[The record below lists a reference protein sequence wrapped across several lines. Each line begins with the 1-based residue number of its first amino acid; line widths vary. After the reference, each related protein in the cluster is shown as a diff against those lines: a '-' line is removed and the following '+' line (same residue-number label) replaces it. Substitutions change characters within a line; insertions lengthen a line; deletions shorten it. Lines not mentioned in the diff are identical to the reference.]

1 MRNLQLLMA
10 TLFALYTVTISTQ
23 LYTVGEGQAANKAK
37 RERMVPTYPITD
49 FKKLSP
55 AQSIHREKK
64 QSEDSPGASYPL
76 RRIIVTSPFG
86 MRTDPFTKKKVRHNG
101 LDLRAHYEPA
111 YAMFCGKVIRAGK
124 DSRSGMYVTLRH
136 GDLTVSYCH
145 LSKITVAKGVFV
157 HPGDPIGITG
167 NSGRSSGPHLHLT
180 VRMEGNHINP
190 GILLQFIDKTR
201 KQALKGLSE

>member
-1 MRNLQLLMA
+1 MRNLRLLTA
-10 TLFALYTVTISTQ
+10 VLFALYTVTISAQ
-23 LYTVGEGQAANKAK
+23 LYTVGEGMVANNAK
-37 RERMVPTYPITD
+37 RERMMPTCPVTD
-49 FKKLSP
+49 FKKLSS

-64 QSEDSPGASYPL
+64 QLVDSLGASYPL

-86 MRTDPFTKKKVRHNG
+86 MRTDPFTKKSTRHNG
-101 LDLRAHYEPA
+101 LDLRACYEPA
-111 YAMFCGKVIRAGK
+111 YAMFCGKVIRMGNNG
-124 DSRSGMYVTLRH
+124 RSGMYVTLRH
-136 GDLTVSYCH
+136 GDMTVSYCH

-180 VRMEGNHINP
+180 VRMGGKHINP

-201 KQALKGLSE
+201 RNFQ